1 MFTICCIS
9 MYCQNKNVGDY
20 MINFKGAPMIET
32 KRLFLRKMEMS
43 DANRMF
49 DYIFSDNRVMDNLI
63 KGPHKSI
70 SETIQRLTEITNQ
83 YKSEKF
89 CYWGIVLKESGKLI
103 GTIDLYNINEDTENC
118 EVGYDIGFNWWN
130 QGYGTEALQAVVEFA
145 FRFMNIHK
153 ISATHGLDNPA
164 SGKIML
170 KVGMKREGIIRHM
183 VRKNKQYKDC
193 GIYGIL
199 QQEYL
204 DTNLNQP
211 SLILNELN

>member
-1 MFTICCIS
+1 
-9 MYCQNKNVGDY
+9 
-20 MINFKGAPMIET
+20 MIIYKGAPMIET
-32 KRLFLRKMEMS
+32 QRLILRKMEMN

-49 DYIFSDNRVMDNLI
+49 DYIFSDHRVMDNLI

-70 SETIQRLTEITNQ
+70 SETINRVTEITNQ
-83 YKSEKF
+83 YVSEKF
-89 CYWGIVLKESGKLI
+89 CYWGIEVKESRELI

-130 QGYGTEALQAVVEFA
+130 QGYGTEALHAVVEFA

-153 ISATHGLDNPA
+153 ISATHGIDNPA

-183 VRKNKQYKDC
+183 IKKNNQYKDC

-204 DTNLNQP
+204 ETKLPNQTP
-211 SLILNELN
+211 ILNIID

>member
-1 MFTICCIS
+1 
-9 MYCQNKNVGDY
+9 
-20 MINFKGAPMIET
+20 MIIYKGAPIIVT
-32 KRLFLRKMEMS
+32 KRLNLRKIEMN

-49 DYIFSDNRVMDNLI
+49 DYLFSDHRVMDNLI

-70 SETIQRLTEITNQ
+70 SETINRLTEITNQ
-83 YKSEKF
+83 YESNKF
-89 CYWGIVLKESGKLI
+89 CYWGIEIKETGELI
-103 GTIDLYNINEDTENC
+103 GTIDIYNIDEDTENC

-130 QGYGTEALQAVVEFA
+130 QGYGTEALHAVVEFA

-153 ISATHGLDNPA
+153 ISATHHIDNPA

-183 VRKNKQYKDC
+183 VRKNNQYKDC

-199 QQEYL
+199 QQEYFG
-204 DTNLNQP
+204 TNLPDQTP
-211 SLILNELN
+211 ILNIKD

>member
-1 MFTICCIS
+1 
-9 MYCQNKNVGDY
+9 
-20 MINFKGAPMIET
+20 MIIYQGAPMIET
-32 KRLFLRKMEMS
+32 YRLILRKMEMN

-49 DYIFSDNRVMDNLI
+49 DYIFSDHRVMDNLI

-70 SETIQRLTEITNQ
+70 SETINRLTEITNQ
-83 YKSEKF
+83 YESDKF
-89 CYWGIVLKESGKLI
+89 CYWGIEVKESGELI

-130 QGYGTEALQAVVEFA
+130 QGYGTEALRAVVEFA
-145 FRFMNIHK
+145 FSFMNIHK
-153 ISATHGLDNPA
+153 ISATHGIDNPA

-183 VRKNKQYKDC
+183 IRKNNQYKDC

-204 DTNLNQP
+204 ETKLPEQTP
-211 SLILNELN
+211 ILNIID

>member
-1 MFTICCIS
+1 
-9 MYCQNKNVGDY
+9 
-20 MINFKGAPMIET
+20 MINYKGSPMIET
-32 KRLFLRKMEMS
+32 KRLILRQMEMN

-49 DYIFSDNRVMDNLI
+49 DYIFSDHRVMDNLI
-63 KGPHKSI
+63 KGPHKTI
-70 SETIQRLTEITNQ
+70 SETINRLTEITNE
-83 YKSEKF
+83 YKSNKF
-89 CYWGIVLKESGKLI
+89 CYWGIVLKESGELI

-153 ISATHGLDNPA
+153 ISATHGIDNPA

-170 KVGMKREGIIRHM
+170 KVGMEREGIIRHM
-183 VRKNKQYKDC
+183 VRKNNQYKDC

-204 DTNLNQP
+204 EKSLANQT
-211 SLILNELN
+211 SILNEIE

>member
-1 MFTICCIS
+1 
-9 MYCQNKNVGDY
+9 
-20 MINFKGAPMIET
+20 MIIYKGAPMIET
-32 KRLFLRKMEMS
+32 QRLILRKMEMN

-49 DYIFSDNRVMDNLI
+49 DYIFSDHRVMDNLI

-70 SETIQRLTEITNQ
+70 SETINRLTEITNQ
-83 YKSEKF
+83 YVSEKF
-89 CYWGIVLKESGKLI
+89 CYWGIEVKDSGELI

-130 QGYGTEALQAVVEFA
+130 QGYGTEALHAVVEFA

-153 ISATHGLDNPA
+153 ISATHGIDNPA
-164 SGKIML
+164 SCKIML

-183 VRKNKQYKDC
+183 IRKNNQYKDC

-204 DTNLNQP
+204 ETKLRNQTP
-211 SLILNELN
+211 ILNIID